1 MRSSW
6 WHRSGALIFGWVLLA
21 TSVIAACRDGKG
33 GGKGEAASTS
43 APKAA
48 PELRPLP
55 DLERLSKEF
64 ELSVPILRAA
74 FEVARRTRP
83 LQETLSSSLR
93 PETPERVAL
102 GRQLFFD
109 GRLSKSGHIPC
120 HSCHVLE
127 KYGVDGLE
135 TAVGHDGQVGKRNT
149 PTVFN
154 IGGSSLFFWDGRAP
168 SLEQQARGPILNPA
182 EMALKDEAE
191 AVRNIAGVPGYA
203 EAFGRAFPDQA
214 EPITFDNIVRAI
226 AAFERQLVTPAPW
239 DRYLAG
245 DEAAVSTDAKRGFAL
260 LYQHGCGACH
270 SGVTFGGHGLERVGV
285 REPWPNQED
294 QGAFEV
300 HGRPM
305 DRMRFKVPS
314 LRNVAKTA
322 PYFHDGSAQTLEQAV
337 RKMAKHQVGKELD
350 DRDVKSLVAFLESL
364 TGELPADLIAP
375 PTLPE

>member
-1 MRSSW
+1 M
-6 WHRSGALIFGWVLLA
+6 LLA
-21 TSVIAACRDGKG
+21 TCVIAACRDGKG
-33 GGKGEAASTS
+33 RSKGEASTS
-43 APKAA
+43 APQTAV
-48 PELRPLP
+48 ERRPLP
-55 DLERLSKEF
+55 DLERLSREF
-64 ELSVPILRAA
+64 DLGVPILRAA
-74 FEVARRTRP
+74 FNVARSTRP
-83 LQETLSSSLR
+83 LQETLSRSLR
-93 PETPERVAL
+93 PEPPERVAL

-109 GRLSKSGHIPC
+109 GRLSTSGHIPC

-135 TAVGHDGQVGKRNT
+135 KAVGHDGQVGKRNT

-182 EMALKDEAE
+182 EMAIEDEAE

-203 EAFGRAFPDQA
+203 EAFRRAFPGQP

-364 TGELPADLIAP
+364 TGELPAELIAP
-375 PTLPE
+375 PVLPE